1 MNNKSGIAAAIEKNR
16 IALLRMVFCW
26 LNAAMLVNACRD
38 RLLPPR
44 LARLVEDLISKAE
57 KATAYL
63 IIAAFCNAQF
73 SKCTAFAFE
82 KETMKR
88 VTFHSAIPRSGH
100 TIAGII
106 MRLRALQKLLHNL
119 HMIARCLGRYVA
131 AHARVIAMKTNVM
144 QIAHNQSL
152 TLTANHDVFEDAIP
166 P

>member
-1 MNNKSGIAAAIEKNR
+1 MNNKSGIAASIDKNR

-26 LNAAMLVNACRD
+26 LNAAMFVDACGD
-38 RLLPPR
+38 RLLPRR

-73 SKCTAFAFE
+73 SKCTAFVFE

-88 VTFHSAIPRSGH
+88 VTFHSAIPRCGH
-100 TIAGII
+100 TITGII
-106 MRLRALQKLLHNL
+106 KRLRTLQKLLHNL
-119 HMIARCLGRYVA
+119 HKIARCLGKIA
-131 AHARVIAMKTNVM
+131 ALLARVIAIKTNVM

-152 TLTANHDVFEDAIP
+152 TLTTNHDVIEDAIP